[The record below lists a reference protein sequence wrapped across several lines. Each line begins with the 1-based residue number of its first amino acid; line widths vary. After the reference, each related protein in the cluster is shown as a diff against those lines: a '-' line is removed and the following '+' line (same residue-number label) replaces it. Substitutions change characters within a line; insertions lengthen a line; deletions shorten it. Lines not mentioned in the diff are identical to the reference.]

1 MEVSESLQGS
11 GGICTGFFL
20 CVCVCVFFFKI
31 QRPRLEIAL
40 LVSCSCAINELLCGI
55 LICKV

>member
-20 CVCVCVFFFKI
+20 CVCVCVCVCFF
-31 QRPRLEIAL
+31 QNLEAE
-40 LVSCSCAINELLCGI
+40 VRDCFACFM
-55 LICKV
+55 